1 MGQKV
6 KNIKEKC
13 DMILE
18 ALVGI
23 NAMDIWWNSP
33 NRAFDMRPP
42 KEMFLPDF
50 FSRAGRVEIGFV
62 RGFNWL
68 SVKGIVPPL

>member
-1 MGQKV
+1 
-6 KNIKEKC
+6 
-13 DMILE
+13 MILE

-42 KEMFLPDF
+42 KEMILEDHK
-50 FSRAGRVEIGFV
+50 RVYRYLLNQV
-62 RGFNWL
+62 QR
-68 SVKGIVPPL
+68 